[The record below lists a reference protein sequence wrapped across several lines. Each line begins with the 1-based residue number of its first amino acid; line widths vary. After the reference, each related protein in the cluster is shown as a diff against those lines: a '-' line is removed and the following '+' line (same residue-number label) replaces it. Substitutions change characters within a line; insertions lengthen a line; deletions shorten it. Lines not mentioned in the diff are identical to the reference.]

1 MVQIAPEKTRRWWT
15 LGAACLAAFMTTL
28 DNTVVNVAIPSI
40 QRDLHLSVAGL
51 EWVVASY
58 LLAYGS
64 LMLVGGQLADLYGR
78 RRLFL
83 IGLTIFTTA
92 SLSCGLARDESFL
105 VGSRIA
111 QGVGAAVLTPTALA
125 TVAATFAGRER
136 SIAIGIWTA
145 VTSAAYAIG
154 PLAGGFI
161 SQHLPSG
168 WIFFINV
175 PAGMLDLAVCVLVV
189 AESRQQAERRR
200 LDLGGLVTSAFAL
213 LGLTFALVEGHT
225 SGWGSPLI
233 VGAFALAGVTGSL
246 FVMLERRVRLPMV
259 ELGFFR
265 NRVFSGATLVQ
276 AVWGFAVMGVYF
288 YSSLFIQQV
297 LGFSPT
303 EAGLAFVPLA
313 IAAIVAAVVSARVAA
328 VAGVAWTVA
337 ASLVVVAGGLG
348 IVALV
353 GEGSRLADLLPGLIM
368 IGVGS
373 GLMAPVND
381 VQVSALPQ
389 ARAGLASSVL
399 NTSRELAGLF
409 GVTVMGAILTGR
421 QGQAIADGATPG
433 QAFLQGYELALV
445 TAAAIV
451 MIGAVVGAQLLP
463 RNPAKPEV
471 DEPNPLAVST

>member
-1 MVQIAPEKTRRWWT
+1 
-15 LGAACLAAFMTTL
+15 
-28 DNTVVNVAIPSI
+28 
-40 QRDLHLSVAGL
+40 
-51 EWVVASY
+51 
-58 LLAYGS
+58 
-64 LMLVGGQLADLYGR
+64 
-78 RRLFL
+78 
-83 IGLTIFTTA
+83 
-92 SLSCGLARDESFL
+92 
-105 VGSRIA
+105 
-111 QGVGAAVLTPTALA
+111 
-125 TVAATFAGRER
+125 
-136 SIAIGIWTA
+136 
-145 VTSAAYAIG
+145 
-154 PLAGGFI
+154 
-161 SQHLPSG
+161 
-168 WIFFINV
+168 
-175 PAGMLDLAVCVLVV
+175 
-189 AESRQQAERRR
+189 
-200 LDLGGLVTSAFAL
+200 
-213 LGLTFALVEGHT
+213 
-225 SGWGSPLI
+225 
-233 VGAFALAGVTGSL
+233 
-246 FVMLERRVRLPMV
+246 MLERRVRLPMV

-348 IVALV
+348 MVALV

-389 ARAGLASSVL
+389 TRAGLASSIL